1 VAIFWGM
8 IKKTFY
14 KKHIYSEP
22 VSCALPYRTHLF
34 FQQESWHPYGAGRYV
49 WVCTHPYVYNR

>member
-1 VAIFWGM
+1 M
-8 IKKTFY
+8 IKKNILQKAHLFWAW
-14 KKHIYSEP
+14 
-22 VSCALPYRTHLF
+22 SCALPYRTHLF